1 MQQFIHAPEQAQL
14 PLFEAFLAQP
24 VLPGLKTSEVA
35 RKSSQPELF
44 SELSLRGAPGTAK
57 ACWHPCCAN

>member
-24 VLPGLKTSEVA
+24 VLPGLKA
-35 RKSSQPELF
+35 RNRRARAASPSC
-44 SELSLRGAPGTAK
+44 SANCRCAAPLATAK
-57 ACWHPCCAN
+57 ACWPPCCAN

>member
-24 VLPGLKTSEVA
+24 VLPGLKASELA
-35 RKSSQPELF
+35 RKHNQP
-44 SELSLRGAPGTAK
+44 
-57 ACWHPCCAN
+57 